1 MPFNDTRIEH
11 FVVLMME
18 NRSFD
23 HMLGFSKIPGIDGLT
38 GAETNPDT
46 TSEPV
51 RVTNNAKFFGDYEP
65 DPGHELFDV
74 NIQIFSNQDATPG
87 GPPMQGFIQS
97 YMKVCGSPDRA
108 KDVMKCFSPQNVPIL
123 TTLARE
129 YGVCDRWFSSVPGPT
144 LPNRSFAHAATS
156 LGSAVG
162 PPFLGNLRTI
172 YPVLNEQVSAKIYYQ
187 DWTMALTF
195 KELLGDQTK
204 YFGLFND
211 FLNECKDPKA
221 LPNYCFI
228 EPRYNADDT
237 GGAHEPSDQH
247 PDHDVRDG
255 EGLVRDVYQALSS
268 NPAVWQKTLL
278 LIVYDEHGG
287 LYDHVAPPN
296 CVSPDGLKSESPA
309 FDFTRLGVRVPAVMV
324 SPYIKAGTVI
334 GSTDGTIY
342 DHTSIIATARKLFL
356 PDWQNTSLTERD
368 KNALPFDHVLNL
380 ATPDNNPAAP
390 HAKFVAAASF
400 APAQPRRT
408 TMDRPLSQLQTDMV
422 VHAFQAEQEYLPP
435 ERRSGKTPDDIKT
448 EKDAAAYLV
457 DVGQRLRGGQ

>member
-144 LPNRSFAHAATS
+144 
-156 LGSAVG
+156 
-162 PPFLGNLRTI
+162 
-172 YPVLNEQVSAKIYYQ
+172 
-187 DWTMALTF
+187 
-195 KELLGDQTK
+195 
-204 YFGLFND
+204 
-211 FLNECKDPKA
+211 
-221 LPNYCFI
+221 
-228 EPRYNADDT
+228 
-237 GGAHEPSDQH
+237 
-247 PDHDVRDG
+247 
-255 EGLVRDVYQALSS
+255 
-268 NPAVWQKTLL
+268 
-278 LIVYDEHGG
+278 
-287 LYDHVAPPN
+287 
-296 CVSPDGLKSESPA
+296 
-309 FDFTRLGVRVPAVMV
+309 
-324 SPYIKAGTVI
+324 
-334 GSTDGTIY
+334 
-342 DHTSIIATARKLFL
+342 
-356 PDWQNTSLTERD
+356 
-368 KNALPFDHVLNL
+368 
-380 ATPDNNPAAP
+380 
-390 HAKFVAAASF
+390 
-400 APAQPRRT
+400 
-408 TMDRPLSQLQTDMV
+408 
-422 VHAFQAEQEYLPP
+422 
-435 ERRSGKTPDDIKT
+435 
-448 EKDAAAYLV
+448 
-457 DVGQRLRGGQ
+457 